1 MAAAGLRILGPG
13 QVRALDERAMA
24 ELRLPAAVLMENA
37 GRAIAD
43 AITRRVGPP
52 DGRHVTVLAG
62 TGNNGGDGFVAARVL
77 QDRGFKAE
85 VFVTGDEQK
94 MTPETALHFHAMKKL
109 GVRVEWVKDV
119 PRGPELSNLRRSLG
133 RSAAII
139 DALAGIGLQG
149 ELREPVRTLAAQLDG
164 RYRALTVAADVPSGL
179 DAATGQIHG
188 AAVVAHLCVTMAA
201 PKPGLFLGE
210 GPRLWQE
217 LDVADIGVPQ
227 AWLAATQPHG
237 RTIDAALAKKL
248 LPVRD
253 VLGHKGK
260 FGHLFVLAG
269 SPGKAGAALLASG
282 AALRSGVGLCTLGT
296 SGEIRGRLEAT
307 IPDLMVEAV
316 RGGASEI
323 KRIEKLVQKKSAIL
337 AGPGMGTGA
346 AEVDLIQRVLAL
358 TDVPVVLDADALH
371 MAAGKREMLVP
382 AAGRLVLTPHPGEM
396 AVLTGKTV
404 EAVEADRLGAAQA
417 LATELTAVV
426 VLKGARTI
434 VASPSGP
441 WGICPEANPALAKG
455 GTGDV
460 LAGLIGGLLAQGLSV
475 DDAAALGVAL
485 HSLAG
490 LALLEARGTRAGLA
504 SELADFLP
512 QVLQSL
518 EA

>member
-1 MAAAGLRILGPG
+1 MRILGPG
-13 QVRALDERAMA
+13 QVRALDERTMA
-24 ELRLPAAVLMENA
+24 ELRIPAAVLMENA

-43 AITRRVGPP
+43 AITKRVGTA

-77 QDRGFKAE
+77 QDRGFRAE
-85 VFVTGDEQK
+85 VFVAGDEQR
-94 MTPETALHFHAMKKL
+94 MTPETALHFHAMKKV
-109 GVRVEWVKDV
+109 GCEVRWVKEA

-133 RSAAII
+133 RSAAIV

-179 DAATGQIHG
+179 NAVDGTTHG
-188 AAVVAHLCVTMAA
+188 AAVVSHLCVTMAA

-217 LDVADIGVPQ
+217 LEVADIGVPR
-227 AWLAATQPHG
+227 AWLAAELPYG
-237 RTIDAALAKKL
+237 RTLDAALASEL
-248 LPVRD
+248 LPKRES
-253 VLGHKGK
+253 LGHKGR

-282 AALRSGVGLCTLGT
+282 AAMRAGVGLCTLGT

-346 AEVDLIQRVLAL
+346 AEVDLVQRVLAM
-358 TDVPVVLDADALH
+358 TDVPIVLDADALH
-371 MAAGKREMLVP
+371 IAAGKREMLAP

-396 AVLTGKTV
+396 AVLTGRSV
-404 EAVEADRLGAAQA
+404 EMVESDRLGTAQA
-417 LATELTAVV
+417 LAVELGAVV
-426 VLKGARTI
+426 VLKGARTLV
-434 VASPSGP
+434 VAPDGQ
-441 WGICPEANPALAKG
+441 WGVCQTANPALAKG

-460 LAGLIGGLLAQGLSV
+460 LAGLIGGLLAQGMNLP
-475 DDAAALGVAL
+475 DAASLGVAL

-490 LALLEARGTRAGLA
+490 TAMRAQHGDRAGMA
-504 SELADFLP
+504 SELLEFLP
-512 QVLQSL
+512 TVLREL
-518 EA
+518 AP